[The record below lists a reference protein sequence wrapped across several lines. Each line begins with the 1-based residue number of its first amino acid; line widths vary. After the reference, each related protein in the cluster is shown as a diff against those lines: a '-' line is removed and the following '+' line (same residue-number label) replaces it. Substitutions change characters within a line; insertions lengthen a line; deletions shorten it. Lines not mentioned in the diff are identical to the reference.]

1 MSKVSKFLY
10 GIYVCV
16 PGDGNT
22 SNPLNVRKLHFSN
35 MLNLGTA
42 KLLSLTAMSLNLYG
56 YGCVNSWRFIVH

>member
-1 MSKVSKFLY
+1 MSKVSKSLY
-10 GIYVCV
+10 GIYVSV

-56 YGCVNSWRFIVH
+56 YGCDNSWRFIVR